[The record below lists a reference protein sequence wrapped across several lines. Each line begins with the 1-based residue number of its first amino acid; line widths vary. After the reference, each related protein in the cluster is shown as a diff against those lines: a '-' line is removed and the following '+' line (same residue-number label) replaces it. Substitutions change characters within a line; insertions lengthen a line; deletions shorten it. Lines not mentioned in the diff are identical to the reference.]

1 MDRIGIGGLLPQ
13 PDGTQRARDW
23 EEAVVEEAHQRCS
36 DGGED
41 V

>member
-13 PDGTQRARDW
+13 PDGTQRAREW
-23 EEAVVEEAHQRCS
+23 EEVVVGEAHRRGS